1 MSRHIVLLDAVS
13 ERTAARMR
21 ALLPAG
27 FTLSHATEAGEAHL
41 QAIIAEA
48 DYAIS
53 GQVAVPG
60 AVLRAAKRLR
70 LLHKWGVGTDNLDLA
85 AAAALGIPVARTT
98 GSNAVPV
105 AEFTIGLIIATLR
118 HLAWAHAELRGGT
131 WQGGRLPGDS
141 YLLSGKTVGLVGFGA
156 IGQATARLLRGFGCP
171 VLYAAPRR
179 REAALEAELG
189 VAYASLDA
197 LLAASDV
204 ICLHCPLTEATRGLI
219 DAAALARMKRT
230 AVLVNVARGGVVVEA
245 DLAAALR
252 NGTIHGAA
260 TDVFAEEPPPPDH
273 PLLHLP
279 NCLVTP
285 HIAAA
290 SADTFAPT
298 MRQMFGNIERVAR
311 GEAVPAQDLVTHSPN
326 SIQPE
331 A

>member
-1 MSRHIVLLDAVS
+1 MSPALKNGHIVLLDAVG

-27 FTLSHATEAGEAHL
+27 FILSHATEGGEAHL
-41 QAIIAEA
+41 QAIIADA

-53 GQVAVPG
+53 GQVAVSG
-60 AVLRAAKRLR
+60 AMLRAAKRLR

-85 AAAALGIPVARTT
+85 AAAALSIPVARTT

-118 HLAWAHAELRGGT
+118 HLAWAHAELRGGA

-171 VLYAAPRR
+171 MLYAAPHRK
-179 REAALEAELG
+179 EAAVEAELG
-189 VAYASLDA
+189 VAYASLDD

-204 ICLHCPLTEATRGLI
+204 VCLHCPLTATTRNLI
-219 DAAALARMKRT
+219 DAAALARMKRN

-252 NGTIHGAA
+252 DGTIHGAA
-260 TDVFAEEPPPPDH
+260 TDVFAQEPPPPGH

-290 SADTFAPT
+290 SADTFEPT
-298 MRQMFGNIERVAR
+298 MRQMFGNIERVSR
-311 GEAVPAQDLVTHSPN
+311 GEPVLARDLVP
-326 SIQPE
+326 PP
-331 A
+331 

>member
-1 MSRHIVLLDAVS
+1 MSQHIVVLDAVG
-13 ERTAARMR
+13 ERTAARMT
-21 ALLPAG
+21 ALLPPG
-27 FTLSHATEAGEAHL
+27 FTLSHATEGGEAHL
-41 QAIIAEA
+41 RAIIAEA

-53 GQVAVPG
+53 GQVAVSG
-60 AVLRAAKRLR
+60 AVLRAAKQLR

-85 AAAALGIPVARTT
+85 AAAALGIAVARTT

-105 AEFTIGLIIATLR
+105 AEFTLGLVIATLR
-118 HLAWAHAELRGGT
+118 HLAWAHEELRRGR

-141 YLLSGKTVGLVGFGA
+141 FLLSGKTVGLVGFGA
-156 IGQATARLLRGFGCP
+156 TGQAMARLLRGFGCP
-171 VLYAAPRR
+171 VLYAALRR
-179 REAALEAELG
+179 RDAELEAELG
-189 VAYASLDA
+189 AAHASLPE
-197 LLAASDV
+197 LLAGSDV
-204 ICLHCPLTEATRGLI
+204 VCLHCPLTQATRGLI

-252 NGTIHGAA
+252 DGTIGGAA
-260 TDVFAEEPPPPDH
+260 TDVFAQEPPPLDH

-290 SADTFAPT
+290 SADTFGPT

-311 GEAVPAQDLVTHSPN
+311 GEAVPAKDLVLP
-326 SIQPE
+326 P
-331 A
+331 

>member
-1 MSRHIVLLDAVS
+1 MTPALKNGHIVLLDAVG

-27 FTLSHATEAGEAHL
+27 FTLSHATEGGEAYL
-41 QAIIAEA
+41 QAIIADA

-60 AVLRAAKRLR
+60 TVLRAAKRLR

-105 AEFTIGLIIATLR
+105 AEFTLGLVIATLR

-131 WQGGRLPGDS
+131 WQGGRLPGSS

-156 IGQATARLLRGFGCP
+156 IGQAMARLLRSFGCP

-179 REAALEAELG
+179 KEALETELG

-204 ICLHCPLTEATRGLI
+204 VCLHCPLTEATRGLI
-219 DAAALARMKRT
+219 DAAALARMRRS

-252 NGTIHGAA
+252 DGTIHGAA
-260 TDVFAEEPPPPDH
+260 TDVFAEEPPPPGH

-285 HIAAA
+285 HIAAT
-290 SADTFAPT
+290 SADTFEPT
-298 MRQMFGNIERVAR
+298 MRQMFGNIERVSR
-311 GEAVPAQDLVTHSPN
+311 GEPVPARDLVSP
-326 SIQPE
+326 P
-331 A
+331 